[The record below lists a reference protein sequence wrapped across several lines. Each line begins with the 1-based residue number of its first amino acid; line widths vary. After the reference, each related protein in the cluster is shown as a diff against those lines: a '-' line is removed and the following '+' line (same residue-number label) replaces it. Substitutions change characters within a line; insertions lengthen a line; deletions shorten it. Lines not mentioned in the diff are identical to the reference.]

1 MASVPERFVRTGLY
15 FYYES
20 TTNPTLAMITFHCL
34 ESGAL
39 VRRVVEK
46 PQTLPD
52 NVLWVDLLSPD
63 IEEERFVEAALGL
76 DIPTREEL
84 AEIEDSSRF
93 YEEHGAIFMTTTVV
107 MGIAE
112 RRPQNAQV
120 TFVLTRRCLV
130 TVRYAEL
137 SPFRQFEAK
146 VARQPAAYSA
156 SHPIFLGLADAVVD
170 RVADVLESVQ
180 VQLQELSRRIFDH
193 PDEKRTDLEQIIQQL
208 GQHRSLLSQLGE
220 SLFSSS
226 RLIAFYRLHGGDAKQ
241 DGAKG
246 ALKALER
253 DVRSLGEHQAR
264 LLGDIAFLLD
274 ATLGLI
280 NIEQNAIIKVFSIAA
295 VLFLPPTLVGT
306 VYGMNFERMPELS
319 WSFGYPMALVAMVV
333 SAIIPYAWFKF
344 RNWL

>member
-1 MASVPERFVRTGLY
+1 
-15 FYYES
+15 
-20 TTNPTLAMITFHCL
+20 MISLHCL
-34 ESGAL
+34 ENGAL
-39 VRRVVEK
+39 VRRTADNLQV
-46 PQTLPD
+46 LPD
-52 NVLWVDLLSPD
+52 NVLWIDLLTPSLQ
-63 IEEERFVEAALGL
+63 EERFVEAALGL

-93 YEEHGAIFMTTTVV
+93 YDEKGAIFMTTTVV
-107 MGIAE
+107 MGIAD
-112 RRPQNAQV
+112 RRPENAQV

-130 TVRYAEL
+130 TVRYTDL
-137 SPFRQFEAK
+137 SPFRQFETK
-146 VARQPAAYSA
+146 LARQPAAYSA
-156 SHPIFLGLADAVVD
+156 SHAIFLGLADAVVD
-170 RVADVLESVQ
+170 RIADVLESVQ
-180 VQLQELSRRIFDH
+180 VQLQTLSRCIFD
-193 PDEKRTDLEQIIQQL
+193 ERKEQRTDLQQIIQQL

-226 RLIAFYRLHGGDAKQ
+226 RLIAFYRLHANESRQGV
-241 DGAKG
+241 AKG
-246 ALKALER
+246 SLKAMER

-306 VYGMNFERMPELS
+306 VYGMNFERMPELG
-319 WSFGYPMALVAMVV
+319 WSLGYPMALGMMVV

>member
-1 MASVPERFVRTGLY
+1 
-15 FYYES
+15 
-20 TTNPTLAMITFHCL
+20 MIIFHCL
-34 ESGAL
+34 ENGTL
-39 VRRVVEK
+39 MRRVAENL
-46 PQTLPD
+46 QTLPD

-63 IEEERFVEAALGL
+63 LQEERFIESSLGL

-93 YEEHGAIFMTTTVV
+93 YDEDGAIFMTTTVV
-107 MGIAE
+107 MGIAD
-112 RRPQNAQV
+112 RRPENAEV
-120 TFVLTRRCLV
+120 TFVLTKRCLV
-130 TVRYAEL
+130 TVRYTEL
-137 SPFRQFEAK
+137 SAFRQFEAK
-146 VARQPAAYSA
+146 SSRQPSTF
-156 SHPIFLGLADAVVD
+156 SSSDQIFLALADAVVD
-170 RVADVLESVQ
+170 RIADVLESVQ
-180 VQLQELSRRIFDH
+180 VELQTLSRCIFD
-193 PDEKRTDLEQIIQQL
+193 ERKEQRTDLQQIIQQL

-226 RLIAFYRLHGGDAKQ
+226 RLIAFYRLHANEPKLGV
-241 DGAKG
+241 AKG
-246 ALKALER
+246 LLKALER

-306 VYGMNFERMPELS
+306 VYGMNFERMPELN
-319 WSFGYPMALVAMVV
+319 WSFGYPMALGMMIV

-344 RNWL
+344 RDWL

>member
-1 MASVPERFVRTGLY
+1 
-15 FYYES
+15 
-20 TTNPTLAMITFHCL
+20 MITLYCL
-34 ESGAL
+34 ENGAL
-39 VRRVVEK
+39 VRRVTDNL
-46 PQTLPD
+46 QTLPD

-63 IEEERFVEAALGL
+63 QQEERFIESALGL

-93 YEEHGAIFMTTTVV
+93 YDEDGAIFMTTTVV

-112 RRPQNAQV
+112 RRPKNAEV
-120 TFVLTRRCLV
+120 TFVLTKRSLV
-130 TVRYAEL
+130 TVRYCEL
-137 SPFRQFEAK
+137 SAFRQFEAK
-146 VARQPAAYSA
+146 RARQPSSYATN
-156 SHPIFLGLADAVVD
+156 HQIFLALADAVVD
-170 RVADVLESVQ
+170 RIADVLESVQ
-180 VQLQELSRRIFDH
+180 IELQTLSRRIFD
-193 PDEKRTDLEQIIQQL
+193 ERKEQRRDLQQIIQQL

-226 RLIAFYRLHGGDAKQ
+226 RLIAFYRLRAGERGQ
-241 DGAKG
+241 GVAKG
-246 ALKALER
+246 PLKALER

-280 NIEQNAIIKVFSIAA
+280 SIEQNSIIKVFSIAA

-306 VYGMNFERMPELS
+306 VYGMNFEYMPELG
-319 WSFGYPMALVAMVV
+319 WPFGYPMALGMMVI

-344 RNWL
+344 RDWL

>member
-1 MASVPERFVRTGLY
+1 
-15 FYYES
+15 
-20 TTNPTLAMITFHCL
+20 MITL
-34 ESGAL
+34 YSLANGAL
-39 VRRVVEK
+39 VRRVADDL
-46 PQTLPD
+46 QAQALPD
-52 NVLWVDLLSPD
+52 KVLWVDLQSPD
-63 IEEERFVEAALGL
+63 QQEERFVERALGL

-93 YEEHGAIFMTTTVV
+93 YDEDGAIFMTTTVV
-107 MGIAE
+107 MGIAD
-112 RRPQNAQV
+112 RRPENAQV

-137 SPFRQFEAK
+137 SAFRQFETK
-146 VARQPAAYSA
+146 IARQPSA
-156 SHPIFLGLADAVVD
+156 LTSSHAVFLGLADAVVD
-170 RVADVLESVQ
+170 RIADVLESVQ
-180 VQLQELSRRIFDH
+180 VQLQALSRRVFD
-193 PDEKRTDLEQIIQQL
+193 ERKEQRTDLQQVIQQL

-226 RLIAFYRLHGGDAKQ
+226 RLIAFYRLHADDSKQ
-241 DGAKG
+241 GVTKG

-306 VYGMNFERMPELS
+306 VYGMNFEHMPELG
-319 WSFGYPMALVAMVV
+319 WLLGYPMALCMMVV

-344 RNWL
+344 RDWL

>member
-1 MASVPERFVRTGLY
+1 
-15 FYYES
+15 
-20 TTNPTLAMITFHCL
+20 MITFHCL
-34 ESGAL
+34 ENGAL
-39 VRRVVEK
+39 MRRSAENL
-46 PQTLPD
+46 QSIPD

-63 IEEERFVEAALGL
+63 QQEERFIESSLGV

-93 YEEHGAIFMTTTVV
+93 YEEDGAIFMTTTVV
-107 MGIAE
+107 MGIAD
-112 RRPQNAQV
+112 RRPENAEV
-120 TFVLTRRCLV
+120 TFVLTNRCLV
-130 TVRYAEL
+130 TVRYSEL
-137 SPFRQFEAK
+137 SAFRQFEAK
-146 VARQPAAYSA
+146 SSRQPTTFSS
-156 SHPIFLGLADAVVD
+156 SHQIFLALSDAVVD
-170 RVADVLESVQ
+170 RIADVLESVQ
-180 VQLQELSRRIFDH
+180 IELQTLSRCIFDKRK
-193 PDEKRTDLEQIIQQL
+193 EQRTDLQQIIQQL

-226 RLIAFYRLHGGDAKQ
+226 RLIAFYRLHANESKQ
-241 DGAKG
+241 GVGKG
-246 ALKALER
+246 LLKALER

-306 VYGMNFERMPELS
+306 VYGMNFERMPELG
-319 WSFGYPMALVAMVV
+319 WTLGYPMALGMMVV

-344 RNWL
+344 RDWL

>member
-1 MASVPERFVRTGLY
+1 
-15 FYYES
+15 
-20 TTNPTLAMITFHCL
+20 MITFYCL
-34 ESGAL
+34 ENGAL
-39 VRRVVEK
+39 VRRVADGLK
-46 PQTLPD
+46 ALPD
-52 NVLWVDLLSPD
+52 NALWVDLLSPD
-63 IEEERFVEAALGL
+63 QAEERFVERSLGV

-93 YEEHGAIFMTTTVV
+93 YDEDGAIFMTTTVV
-107 MGIAE
+107 MGIADRKPE
-112 RRPQNAQV
+112 NAEV

-130 TVRYAEL
+130 TVRYSEL
-137 SPFRQFEAK
+137 SAFRQFETKAS
-146 VARQPAAYSA
+146 RQPSTYGS
-156 SHPIFLGLADAVVD
+156 SHQIFLGLADAVVD
-170 RVADVLESVQ
+170 RIADVLESVQ
-180 VQLQELSRRIFDH
+180 VELQTLSRCIFDQRK
-193 PDEKRTDLEQIIQQL
+193 EQRTDLQQIIQRL

-226 RLIAFYRLHGGDAKQ
+226 RLIAFYRLHANEPRQGSG
-241 DGAKG
+241 KG
-246 ALKALER
+246 VLKALER

-306 VYGMNFERMPELS
+306 VYGMNFEHMPELG
-319 WSFGYPMALVAMVV
+319 WPFGYPMALGMMVV

-344 RNWL
+344 RDWL

>member
-1 MASVPERFVRTGLY
+1 
-15 FYYES
+15 
-20 TTNPTLAMITFHCL
+20 MITFHCL
-34 ESGAL
+34 ENGAL
-39 VRRVVEK
+39 VRRVAEN
-46 PQTLPD
+46 PQVLPE
-52 NVLWVDLLSPD
+52 NVLWIDLLMPD
-63 IEEERFVEAALGL
+63 VQEERFVEAALGL

-93 YEEHGAIFMTTTVV
+93 YEESGAIFMTTAVV
-107 MGIAE
+107 MGITD
-112 RRPQNAQV
+112 RRPEIAQL

-137 SPFRQFEAK
+137 SPFLQFEAK
-146 VARQPAAYSA
+146 VARQPSTYTG
-156 SHPIFLGLADAVVD
+156 SHTIFLGLADAVVD
-170 RVADVLESVQ
+170 RVADVLENVQ
-180 VQLQELSRRIFDH
+180 AQLQVLSRCIFDD
-193 PDEKRTDLEQIIQQL
+193 PTDKRTDLERIIQRL

-226 RLIAFYRLHGGDAKQ
+226 RLMAYYRLHGGDSKQ
-241 DGAKG
+241 DGAKT
-246 ALKALER
+246 AMKAIER

-319 WSFGYPMALVAMVV
+319 WTFGYPMALGAMVV

>member
-1 MASVPERFVRTGLY
+1 
-15 FYYES
+15 
-20 TTNPTLAMITFHCL
+20 MITLHCL
-34 ESGAL
+34 ENGAL
-39 VRRVVEK
+39 VRRVAENL
-46 PQTLPD
+46 QALPD
-52 NVLWVDLLSPD
+52 NVLWIDLLAPTQQ
-63 IEEERFVEAALGL
+63 EERFVEAALGL

-93 YEEHGAIFMTTTVV
+93 YDENDAIFMTTTVV
-107 MGIAE
+107 KGITD
-112 RRPQNAQV
+112 RRPENAQV

-130 TVRYAEL
+130 TVRYTEL
-137 SPFRQFEAK
+137 SSFRQFETK
-146 VARQPAAYSA
+146 LSRQPAAFSG
-156 SHPIFLGLADAVVD
+156 SHGVFLGLADAVVD
-170 RVADVLESVQ
+170 RIADVLESVQ
-180 VQLQELSRRIFDH
+180 VQLQTLSRCIFD
-193 PDEKRTDLEQIIQQL
+193 ERKEQRTDLQQIIQQL

-226 RLIAFYRLHGGDAKQ
+226 RLIAFYRLHVGDSKQ
-241 DGAKG
+241 GVVKG
-246 ALKALER
+246 SLKAMER

-306 VYGMNFERMPELS
+306 VYGMNFENMPELG
-319 WSFGYPMALVAMVV
+319 WPFGYPMALGMMIV

-344 RNWL
+344 RDWL